1 MKTLFTLICLFI
13 ILSATGQQF
22 TEKEVEMDKL
32 KGTLSIPESKTNTA
46 ILLIAGSGPTDRN
59 GNNALGFTNN
69 SLKMAAHEL
78 SKTGYAVLRTDKRG
92 IAASKEAVEDPTNL
106 RFEHLVEDA
115 KSWINFLNQEGY
127 KKLIIAGHSQGSLV
141 GMMAAQDNEN
151 VVGFISLAGLAE
163 DAGEAIVRQLGAQS
177 PVLAEDARV
186 NIDSMKAGYTVKKF
200 NPYLISLFGPA
211 IQPFLKSYISYSPA
225 EEIKKLDIPVL
236 IINGTT
242 DIQIEVSQAD
252 SLKKAYPKADLL
264 IIEGMNHVLKDAPA
278 DPAAN
283 MATYNNPELPLSDD
297 LMTGMI
303 TFIKKL

>member
-1 MKTLFTLICLFI
+1 MKTLFTLIYLFI

-32 KGTLSIPESKTNTA
+32 KGTLSIPESKTNIA

-92 IAASKEAVEDPTNL
+92 IAASKEAVEYPTNL
-106 RFEHLVEDA
+106 RFEHFVEDA
-115 KSWINFLNQEGY
+115 KSWLNFLNQEGY

-186 NIDSMKAGYTVKKF
+186 NMDSMKAGYTVKKF

-297 LMTGMI
+297 LITDMI